1 MWAIGSSAICDSI
14 ISLGMSKVFKVL
26 TIAALLIPANALA
39 TPEYSRRTG
48 KECNYCHPP
57 NNFHLNEAGKYYKD
71 HGKSLRGYMPS
82 TGAAKAAPPATP
94 PPKAPPAGK

>member
-1 MWAIGSSAICDSI
+1 
-14 ISLGMSKVFKVL
+14 MSTVFKVL
-26 TIAALLIPANALA
+26 TFAAFLIPATALA

-71 HGKSLRGYMPS
+71 HGKSLRGYVPS
-82 TGAAKAAPPATP
+82 NGATKAAPPKNP
-94 PPKAPPAGK
+94 PVGK